1 MTTKSDQIRTSSH
14 TPRGRFAAALHRFF
28 RKDERGVVAIEF
40 AMIAPPFL
48 ASIAFTLILGSIF
61 LTATSLEDGVR
72 EAARKIRV
80 GAVFTEDMSKSDV
93 IDLICDTVIDI
104 PGNCRA
110 ALILDVDSANEIS
123 LLPIE
128 TPSRLKGEP
137 EPTKTLFK
145 PGKGKDYVLVRAYL
159 PYGFL
164 GGIFQLLDGS
174 DSGHY
179 VMSSTTI
186 FRSEPFN

>member
-1 MTTKSDQIRTSSH
+1 MTTKSDQIRTPSQ

-28 RKDERGVVAIEF
+28 SKDERGVVAIEF

-72 EAARKIRV
+72 EAARQIRV
-80 GAVFTEDMSKSDV
+80 GAVDAENMNKSDV

-110 ALILDVDSANEIS
+110 ALILDVDSADTMS

-128 TPSRLKGEP
+128 IPSRLQGEL
-137 EPTKTLFK
+137 EPTKTLFN

-164 GGIFQLLDGS
+164 GGIFKLLDGS